1 VKESHRVPSPIAPV
15 AYRTALILLA
25 GVGLWGGSMP
35 SSLAQTNPNEPSPL
49 EVDETD
55 PLLPN
60 LVVDRP
66 LSPQERRVL
75 TAAIEELRLQAEAEF
90 NAGNVSA
97 AFDIWIR
104 ELRLRRV
111 LGIQEE
117 VAALSRVGT
126 VAWRETQTTEVRLIT
141 ERLFEIE
148 QEVQAQTPPD
158 YDLLLQIAQ
167 AYQSLRDRNRAVAL
181 YDQILTQAQQTGDEA
196 TQDQTLRA
204 LGEMHLIWFDYPQA
218 AAAYRQL
225 LERVRA
231 QGDRVTEIDV
241 LERLAFIYDG
251 GNEAAEAIA
260 VRDDLIGL
268 YREIPDLRPIPA
280 LKIAIADD
288 YLELGRPDRAAPN
301 YQEAFAVARTV
312 QYYGYAADA
321 LRKLAELYLDLG
333 RENDALVVYQLLL
346 DVEVQSYNYY
356 GMMNAYDWIG
366 QIHRNRGAMP
376 QAADAFR
383 QALDLAQQLNYRV
396 DYFTQQLQ
404 ALGQ

>member
-1 VKESHRVPSPIAPV
+1 MPQSGQRWGDRPS
-15 AYRTALILLA
+15 YRMALLLLM
-25 GVGLWGGSMP
+25 GLGLWGGSVSP
-35 SSLAQTNPNEPSPL
+35 ALAQRNPAAPNPL

-55 PLLPN
+55 PLLPD

-75 TAAIEELRLQAEAEF
+75 TAAIEELRLQAETRF
-90 NAGNVSA
+90 NEGDVPG

-111 LGIQEE
+111 LGTEEE
-117 VAALSRVGT
+117 VAALSRVGE
-126 VAWRETQTTEVRLIT
+126 VAWKETQTTEVRLIT

-167 AYQSLRDRNRAVAL
+167 AYQKLRDRNRAVAL
-181 YDQILTQAQQTGDEA
+181 YDQILIQAQQTGDQA

-225 LERVRA
+225 LERVRS
-231 QGDRVTEIDV
+231 QGDRITEIDV

-251 GNEAAEAIA
+251 GNEPAEAIA
-260 VRDDLIGL
+260 VRNDLIVL
-268 YREIPDLRPIPA
+268 YREVPDLRPIPA

-288 YLELGRPDRAAPN
+288 YLELGRPDLAAPN

-312 QYYGYAADA
+312 QFYGYAADA
-321 LRKLAELYLDLG
+321 LRKLAELYISLERQD
-333 RENDALVVYQLLL
+333 DALVVYQLLL

-366 QIHRNRGAMP
+366 QIHRNRGATT
-376 QAADAFR
+376 QAANAF
-383 QALDLAQQLNYRV
+383 QQGLDLAQQLNYRI